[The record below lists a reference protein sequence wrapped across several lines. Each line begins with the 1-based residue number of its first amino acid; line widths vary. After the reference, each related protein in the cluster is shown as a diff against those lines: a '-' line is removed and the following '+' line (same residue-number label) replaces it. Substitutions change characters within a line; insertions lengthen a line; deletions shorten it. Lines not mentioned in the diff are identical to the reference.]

1 MPVGDSGDPERQGE
15 LLQAPQPGSDR
26 AGVLRVYQRS
36 EVGPENGSEQPSW
49 SQDTKPEGMVA
60 GGWSVS
66 IPEEGTACVKSETV
80 QAWYFSR
87 LALQSV

>member
-1 MPVGDSGDPERQGE
+1 MSYSKPHSQAVTE
-15 LLQAPQPGSDR
+15 LVFSECIK
-26 AGVLRVYQRS
+26 RS